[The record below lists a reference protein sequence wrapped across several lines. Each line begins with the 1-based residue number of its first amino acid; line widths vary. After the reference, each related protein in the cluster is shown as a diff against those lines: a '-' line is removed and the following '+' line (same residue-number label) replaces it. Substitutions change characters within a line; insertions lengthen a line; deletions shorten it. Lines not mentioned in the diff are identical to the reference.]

1 MKDMNQPTTYIK
13 LTQDEL
19 GYIIDALGFTA
30 AMMDGEDDT
39 MEFIHSK
46 GLPVMLPL
54 KSFTDRIAKA
64 GDGGKRS
71 FELFSR
77 LTDEYKLYNN

>member
-1 MKDMNQPTTYIK
+1 MNEAKTYIK

-30 AMMDGEDDT
+30 AMLDGEDDT
-39 MEFIHSK
+39 MEFLHSK
-46 GLPVMLPL
+46 GTPVMLPL
-54 KSFTDRIAKA
+54 KSFTDRIAKD

-71 FELFSR
+71 FELFTR

>member
-1 MKDMNQPTTYIK
+1 MKDMNEAKTYIK

-19 GYIIDALGFTA
+19 GYIIDALDFTA
-30 AMMDGEDDT
+30 AMLDGEDDT
-39 MEFIHSK
+39 MEFLYSK
-46 GLPVMLPL
+46 GTPVILPL

-64 GDGGKRS
+64 GDGGKKA